1 MSVGLPTTIETVS
14 VEPNGVP
21 DCVPMRQ
28 VPVYLPALFGAVNV
42 IDRSVHLLGTMIL
55 PKPDG
60 SPSMRSPPMKTNRYK
75 KTQLQVPLFSTFQT
89 FLNDSPGFMT
99 EPSGILSSR
108 IRRRLLQPEPNRA
121 GFAVGVNCVPVAVGD
136 LNTVGRTGFNTG
148 ASVQVGGGATV
159 SKLIGELVTVG
170 LAVFVTSSAC
180 AV

>member
-1 MSVGLPTTIETVS
+1 MGLPTTIETVS
-14 VEPNGVP
+14 IDPNGVP

-60 SPSMRSPPMKTNRYK
+60 SPPIRSPPMKTKRYK

-89 FLNDSPGFMT
+89 FVNDSPGFIT

-108 IRRRLLQPEPNRA
+108 IRRRLLQPDPNKA

-136 LNTVGRTGFNTG
+136 FNTAGRIGFNIG
-148 ASVQVGGGATV
+148 PCVQVGGGV
-159 SKLIGELVTVG
+159 VVIRLMGELVIVG
-170 LAVFVTSSAC
+170 LAVFVTNRAC